1 MLRGVPGK
9 VPAFKRA
16 MDELTLGNVYPTT
29 LHVINA
35 ALGLLSALSACQV
48 VYRGMAGGLLPATF
62 VNVNEED
69 GFRGGVEY
77 GFMSTTTDRKVAEFY
92 AQGGNGLLFE
102 IFMGLVDKG
111 AMLDWMSQYPHEAE
125 ICFPP
130 LTALEVRGTRIKG
143 SMTIVEV
150 DARVVTNRSELDF
163 ETAADGKPLSFEL
176 GSIPLLFCSCILVSR
191 SDVESWCGS
200 GGLPQRRRRRVR
212 RDRPRRVQEVGAAA
226 RAHPERQSAHGALG
240 QRR

>member
-163 ETAADGKPLSFEL
+163 ETAADGKPLPFEL
-176 GSIPLLFCSCILVSR
+176 GSIPLALLLLPSCRTFRRRILVRQRRPSAASTSTRQARSTETSSR
-191 SDVESWCGS
+191 SWRGS
-200 GGLPQRRRRRVR
+200 SCP
-212 RDRPRRVQEVGAAA
+212 P
-226 RAHPERQSAHGALG
+226 
-240 QRR
+240 